1 MTGDDEPR
9 DLIAVAQ
16 ALTSSMDGLAEQV
29 GALNAQ
35 VEAQESYG
43 RRNRRMIWWLVVSLL
58 FDVVLTAVIA
68 TVAVQANRTSDRATQ
83 IHSQQVSTC
92 LAGNEARAK
101 NVQLWEFVFK
111 LTSTTEQ
118 TPEQKARVVKF
129 RAYLYDTF
137 APRDCS
143 KI

>member
-1 MTGDDEPR
+1 MIGDDEPR
-9 DLIAVAQ
+9 DLVAVAQ
-16 ALTSSMDGLAEQV
+16 ALASSMDGLAEQV
-29 GALNAQ
+29 GTLNAQ

-68 TVAVQANRTSDRATQ
+68 TVAVQANRASDQAAQ
-83 IHSQQVSTC
+83 VKSQQVSTC
-92 LAGNEARAK
+92 LASNEARANNK
-101 NVQLWEFVFK
+101 KLWDYVLAATPTK
-111 LTSTTEQ
+111 PRTE
-118 TPEQKARVVKF
+118 EQNEQVRDF
-129 RAYLYDTF
+129 RAFVDKTF

>member
-29 GALNAQ
+29 GTLNAQ

-43 RRNRRMIWWLVVSLL
+43 RRNRRMIWGLVVSLL
-58 FDVVLTAVIA
+58 LDAVLTVVIA
-68 TVAVQANRTSDRATQ
+68 TVAVQANHASDRATQ
-83 IHSQQVSTC
+83 VRNQQISTC
-92 LAGNEARAK
+92 LSTNEARAL
-101 NVQLWEFVFK
+101 NIRLWEYVLTIPPSQQRTEEQVKRIADFKVFLRK
-111 LTSTTEQ
+111 
-118 TPEQKARVVKF
+118 
-129 RAYLYDTF
+129 TF